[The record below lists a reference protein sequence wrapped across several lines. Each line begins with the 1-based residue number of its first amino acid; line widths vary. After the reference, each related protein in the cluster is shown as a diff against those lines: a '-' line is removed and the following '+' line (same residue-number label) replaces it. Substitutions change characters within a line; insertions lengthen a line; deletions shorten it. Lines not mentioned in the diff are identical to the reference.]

1 MARLRSGQSLLHPA
15 ALVHSEAVAAEA
27 EKVRGATLNK
37 VLAAEAVAAATL
49 LAQISSAAGE
59 EPAEALAEME
69 HLEAAMAAVE
79 VLLVLLDQVHLLA
92 VVVVVTE
99 LPAEVEELVLAS
111 S

>member
-15 ALVHSEAVAAEA
+15 ALVHSEAVAAE
-27 EKVRGATLNK
+27 KVRGAPLNK

-49 LAQISSAAGE
+49 LAQISSEAVEAL
-59 EPAEALAEME
+59 AEDLAEME

-92 VVVVVTE
+92 
-99 LPAEVEELVLAS
+99 AAAAD
-111 S
+111 

>member
-1 MARLRSGQSLLHPA
+1 MEAKVARLRSGQSLLHPA

-27 EKVRGATLNK
+27 EKVRGAALNK

-49 LAQISSAAGE
+49 LAQISSEAV
-59 EPAEALAEME
+59 EALAEDLAKME

-92 VVVVVTE
+92 
-99 LPAEVEELVLAS
+99 AEVAD
-111 S
+111 